1 MDTQDNIDELITAYV
16 DGELS
21 KAEEQKLRQRAAEN
35 SQIQQAINAERQL
48 KKLLQARL
56 QRKQAP
62 EHLRKQINDIL
73 ANASSQS
80 QESAGNT
87 NEQRLDTDQPSSS
100 RTRFL
105 MSMAAVLTI
114 GLFIAFVFHYTG
126 SFTAPSSETAS
137 AGILIMPV
145 ENMTE
150 KHYAQHSGAKLPV
163 SFESASPAE
172 AEQRLLDEY
181 GLDITVPELS
191 GARFAGVSYTDF
203 YEGFFAPLLTYQVG
217 ADEGSEDFIYIFAF
231 ENKSLDG
238 QQNLAALSEARNAI
252 VAHDDVF
259 VHRVNDHEVVSWQ
272 WHDVWYTA
280 VSNHDGEIVAS
291 MLPH

>member
-1 MDTQDNIDELITAYV
+1 MDTQDNINELITAYV
-16 DGELS
+16 DGELN
-21 KAEEQKLRQRAAEN
+21 KAEEQKLRQHAAEN
-35 SQIQQAINAERQL
+35 PQIQQAIDAERQL
-48 KKLLQARL
+48 KKLLKARL
-56 QRKQAP
+56 HREQVPQR
-62 EHLRKQINDIL
+62 LRNQINNII
-73 ANASSQS
+73 ASADQQA
-80 QESAGNT
+80 QEPDRNFR
-87 NEQRLDTDQPSSS
+87 NQRLDTDQPSST
-100 RTRFL
+100 RNRFL
-105 MSMAAVLTI
+105 MSMAAVLAI
-114 GLFIAFVFHYTG
+114 GLLIAFAFRYTG
-126 SFTAPSSETAS
+126 SLSSSDTGVETAS
-137 AGILIMPV
+137 ILPV
-145 ENMTE
+145 ENLTE
-150 KHYAQHSGAKLPV
+150 KHYTQHSGAQLPA
-163 SFESASPAE
+163 SFEAASPAQ

-217 ADEGSEDFIYIFAF
+217 ADENSDDFIYIFAF
-231 ENKSLDG
+231 ENKSLEG

-259 VHRVNDHEVVSWQ
+259 VHRVNNHEVVSWQ